1 MRLFMFSLLACLI
14 GASSAAQATTY
25 VMSCKAGGTDYQLIL
40 DDEAGTMVTTLGKSE
55 THHVFRS
62 LRKEN
67 GAISASG
74 FVAGR
79 GTDFTFTYRYEAVLT
94 YSYGNG
100 GKRVDTCKLVSQR

>member
-1 MRLFMFSLLACLI
+1 MRLFMPLLLAGLLTAAD
-14 GASSAAQATTY
+14 GAQATYY
-25 VMSCKAGGTDYQLIL
+25 VMSCKAGGTDYQLLL
-40 DDEAGTMVTTLGKSE
+40 DDEAGTMVSILGKSE
-55 THHVFRS
+55 TQHVFRS

-67 GAISASG
+67 GAITASG

-79 GTDFTFTYRYEAVLT
+79 GTDFTFSYRYEATIT

>member
-1 MRLFMFSLLACLI
+1 MRFLTPLFLVCLL
-14 GASSAAQATTY
+14 GATSAAQATSY
-25 VMSCKAGGTDYQLIL
+25 VMSCKAGQTEYQLLL
-40 DDEAGTMVTTLGKSE
+40 DDEAGTMVSVLGKTE
-55 THHVFRS
+55 TNHVFRS

-67 GAISASG
+67 GAITASG

-79 GTDFTFTYRYEAVLT
+79 GTEFTFTYRYEATIT